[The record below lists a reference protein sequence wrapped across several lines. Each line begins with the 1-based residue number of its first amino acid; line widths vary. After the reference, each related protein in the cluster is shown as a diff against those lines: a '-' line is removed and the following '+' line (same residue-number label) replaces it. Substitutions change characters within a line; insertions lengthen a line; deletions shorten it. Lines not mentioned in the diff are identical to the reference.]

1 MKNKYAILLLTLIA
15 ACVATGCRQ
24 KVVTDDMDDREKLE
38 VLDRQI
44 EKHPD
49 DAALLAQRAQVL
61 LNLGRQKEASYDI
74 NKAVKIV
81 PDNERYLMLQADIC
95 FVNGDVGSSYTALSQ
110 AEKIA
115 PESKE
120 VQLKMGELTF
130 YNRDYDRSLKHLTN
144 VTDKEPDNRTALFM
158 KGFIYKEKGD
168 TASAVTLLRKVC
180 DLYADYEPAFEELGI
195 LYATHHDPMA
205 VEYLATA
212 LRLEP
217 GNTNAM
223 YALAMYYQETGEVEK
238 AEELYHRMIDINENS
253 ADAWHN
259 LGYIEMFHYRDYGRA
274 IDYMTKATEADGSHL
289 AAWANLGCA
298 YELNEQPAEA
308 RRAFET
314 ALELDASYRPA
325 LDGLERLK

>member
-1 MKNKYAILLLTLIA
+1 MKNKYAIILLTMIA
-15 ACVATGCRQ
+15 ACVTVGCRQ
-24 KVVTDDMDDREKLE
+24 QVITDDMDDREKLE

-49 DAALLAQRAQVL
+49 DASLLAQRAQVL
-61 LNLGRQKEASYDI
+61 MNLGRSKEASYDI
-74 NKAVKIV
+74 NKAVKNT
-81 PDNERYLMLQADIC
+81 PDNDRYLMLQADIY
-95 FVNGDVGSSYTALSQ
+95 FANGDVSNSYAALSA

-115 PESKE
+115 PNSME

-158 KGFIYKEKGD
+158 KGYIYKEMGD

-180 DLYADYEPAFEELGI
+180 DLYPDYEPAFEELGI

-205 VEYLATA
+205 VEYLSTA

-217 GNTNAM
+217 SNTNAM
-223 YALAMYYQETGEVEK
+223 YALAMFYQETGDVEQ
-238 AEELYHRMIDINENS
+238 AEELYHKMIDINENS

-259 LGYIEMFHYRDYGRA
+259 LGYIELFHYRDYGRA
-274 IDYMTKATEADGSHL
+274 IDYLNKATEADGSHL

-298 YELNEQPAEA
+298 YELNNQPQEA

-314 ALELDASYRPA
+314 ALELDASYQPA
-325 LDGLERLK
+325 LDGLKRLK